1 MGRGECEWKA
11 NEFNEFIDI
20 GLAQNPGRL
29 PG

>member
-1 MGRGECEWKA
+1 VECEWKA